1 MKRLFVIWL
10 VLCTWVCYPMLQA
23 QIYTTSSATYQSYS
37 TGGTY
42 IAPVPSSF
50 RSTSAYITN
59 STPIHNSIHPV
70 SSTAPLHVANGTIKT
85 VASTIQGGV
94 LAEEGNNPSNP
105 ARIQGRKN
113 TMAPPEYT
121 QPIGEGWDVALFV
134 GFCCA
139 IYVLSISRKRNQTA

>member
-1 MKRLFVIWL
+1 
-10 VLCTWVCYPMLQA
+10 MLQA
-23 QIYTTSSATYQSYS
+23 QIYTSSSATFRSYS
-37 TGGTY
+37 TSGMHVLPT
-42 IAPVPSSF
+42 PSSF
-50 RSTSAYITN
+50 RSTSSYMEHRVAYN
-59 STPIHNSIHPV
+59 PVQPV
-70 SSTAPLHVANGTIKT
+70 SHTAPMHVANGTIKT

-105 ARIQGRKN
+105 ARIKGRKN